1 MADLVVCLHKHHCL
15 QKVCKMKIIALY
27 LFLFSLIFI
36 RLASAHCPLCTAATG
51 AAVAT
56 ARWFGVDDLIVG
68 TFFGGFI
75 ISSSLWFNNILKK
88 KNKGKEFIVY
98 QSWLIILF
106 SLATTIF
113 AYYTLGLLSLA
124 PPYVIFGIDKI
135 LLGTMI
141 GSFAT
146 LFAFYFHEFLRK
158 INGNKNYIPFQVIIL
173 SLFILSLISTGYYL
187 FGWI

>member
-1 MADLVVCLHKHHCL
+1 ME
-15 QKVCKMKIIALY
+15 IIALY
-27 LFLFSLIFI
+27 LILFSLIFV
-36 RLASAHCPLCTAATG
+36 RPASAHCPLCTAATG

-75 ISSSLWFNNILKK
+75 ISSSLWFNNIIKK
-88 KNKGKEFIVY
+88 KNKGEEFIAY

-106 SLATTIF
+106 SLASTIF
-113 AYYTLGLLSLA
+113 AYYALGLLNLT

-141 GSFAT
+141 GSFIT
-146 LFAFYFHEFLRK
+146 LFAFYFHEFLK
-158 INGNKNYIPFQVIIL
+158 KVNGNKNYIPFQAIIL
-173 SLFILSLISTGYYL
+173 SLFILSLASISYYI